1 MLAMRAH
8 LSGGKISSA
17 VWLILLH
24 SSLFGLALSI
34 ADILFNFYLVSL
46 GYTVATAGLFST
58 IGRAA
63 GMLMGIPLGI
73 MIDRIGAQRS
83 LLIGVAVYA
92 LGWAILLQF
101 TSLWIMIPIQF
112 LIGAAFILTST
123 AVTPLLAGVTNE
135 AQRATIFGWNAS
147 ATMAVGLGGSVL
159 GGVLPSLAAGMIDVG
174 PQDTAA
180 YRMALMVVVGLCV
193 IAMLPILSRMQPV
206 THERPHGAA
215 PLPTHLVPMSRLVR
229 FSIAGL
235 LLGMGGGAFLPFQNL
250 FFRDVFLLSDAAVG
264 IVLAWG
270 ALGMGVGGMLG
281 GPIAGWLGLQ
291 RAATITRMG
300 AVFSMLLML
309 TPSLLIASIGFFW
322 RGLSIAASYPL
333 NDALIMRATPLR
345 QRGIAASMMSVF
357 WSGGWAAAAWT
368 SGLVLEYWGFAPVLV
383 FAAVAYF
390 GSALAIA
397 TLRGVEG

>member
-17 VWLILLH
+17 VWFILLH

-83 LLIGVAVYA
+83 LLIGVAIYG

-159 GGVLPSLAAGMIDVG
+159 GGVLPSLAAGMIEVG

-206 THERPHGAA
+206 AHERPHGAA
-215 PLPTHLVPMSRLVR
+215 PLPTSRLPMARLGR

-250 FFRDVFLLSDAAVG
+250 FFRDVFLLSDVAVG
-264 IVLAWG
+264 LVLAWG
-270 ALGMGVGGMLG
+270 AMGMGVGGMLG
-281 GPIAGWLGLQ
+281 GPMAGWLGLQ

-309 TPSLLIASIGFFW
+309 TPSLIIASIGFFW

-368 SGLVLEYWGFAPVLV
+368 SGVVLEHWGFTPVII